1 MAHSIWDTPGDP
13 ERRWAKRKGPALG
26 IPGWAGLVVI
36 VLGITLVGTIA
47 WRGGEYLW
55 RWANGIPSNASDGSG
70 HDAAARPIFSRR
82 TSAARNIVPE
92 WQIDTQAAF
101 QAGVTDA
108 SAGNIESAEM
118 DVDRGAEILAD
129 ARAQQLTP
137 PSDFFDLAIRTLDLV
152 VQSHPDND
160 RLVEHTALARIELA
174 QMRTMLPETAASGAG
189 IPGASGGE
197 FTPAVAAAGAGATG
211 EKTAAVVP
219 GKAAGKGSAGRAVQV
234 ITPISVAANTTFD
247 PVKAGGNIL
256 DATTMADDAEVLLP
270 PASRLFTDSVRVRN
284 LTIRGASQTL
294 DGVYWENVTFV
305 GTRLRYEG
313 GEVSLHNVRFV
324 DCTFGMEPND
334 VGARLAT
341 AIALGQTSFF
351 IE

>member
-13 ERRWAKRKGPALG
+13 ERRWGKRKGPPLG
-26 IPGWAGLVVI
+26 IPGWAGLVII
-36 VLGITLVGTIA
+36 VLGLSLAGTIA
-47 WRGGEYLW
+47 WRGGLYMW
-55 RWANGIPSNASDGSG
+55 HWANGMPSNASDGLG
-70 HDAAARPIFSRR
+70 HDAAARFTLGHRP
-82 TSAARNIVPE
+82 AAVRNIVPE

-118 DVDRGAEILAD
+118 DVDRGAEILQD

-137 PSDFFDLAIRTLDLV
+137 PPDFFDLAIRTLDLV
-152 VQSHPDND
+152 IQSHPDND
-160 RLVEHTALARIELA
+160 RLLEHTALARIELA
-174 QMRTMLPETAASGAG
+174 QMRTMLPQAS
-189 IPGASGGE
+189 PGAPGFSLAG
-197 FTPAVAAAGAGATG
+197 PAGLAGAAAMG
-211 EKTAAVVP
+211 EKTADEVP
-219 GKAAGKGSAGRAVQV
+219 GQAAGKKPAGKAVQV
-234 ITPISVAANTTFD
+234 LTPISVAANTTYD
-247 PVKAGGNIL
+247 PVKAGGNVL
-256 DATTMADDAEVLLP
+256 DATSMADDAEVLLP

-284 LTIRGASQTL
+284 LTIQGASQTL
-294 DGVYWENVTFV
+294 DGVYWENVTFI

-313 GEVSLHNVRFV
+313 GEVSLHNVKFV
-324 DCTFGMEPND
+324 NCTFGMEPNN